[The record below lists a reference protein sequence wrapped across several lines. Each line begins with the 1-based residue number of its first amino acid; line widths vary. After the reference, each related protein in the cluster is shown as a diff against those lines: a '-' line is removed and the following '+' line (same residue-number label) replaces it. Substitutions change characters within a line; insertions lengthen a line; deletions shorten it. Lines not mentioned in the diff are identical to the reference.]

1 MLSKKFNT
9 KNFNDGLLFYGD
21 FKTSRDEKTGSK
33 TGKKVFIS
41 KGDAFFEFENI
52 RQDDFNQFEGKRNKT
67 NLKVSTYFLP
77 GVEESLKVKIENSL
91 YEINKIDVTK
101 DRKLMY
107 WYLTKLGDLEDGVRF
122 RESSNSN
129 QTSD

>member
-1 MLSKKFNT
+1 MIDKKFNT
-9 KNFNDGLLFYGD
+9 KNFNDGLLFFGD
-21 FKTSRDEKTGSK
+21 FKTERDEKTRAK
-33 TGKKVFIS
+33 KGKKKFVADG
-41 KGDAFFEFENI
+41 KAFFEFENI
-52 RQDDFNQFEGKRNKT
+52 RQDDFTQFEGKRNKT

-77 GVEESLKVKIENSL
+77 GVEESLKVKIEDNL

-122 RESSNSN
+122 RESSDES
-129 QTSD
+129 